1 MLKNHFKVALR
12 NLSKHKGY
20 SFINIVGL
28 AVGIACCL
36 IIVLFVRDESSY
48 EKFHPSAERVVRI
61 TYLFNN
67 PQAGVATANA
77 SSPNIVASWLKE
89 NFPEVRHTTRLFRPY
104 PQETYIAFNEKV
116 FHETELVF
124 ADSNFFK
131 VFDGYRARS
140 GNLAAAL
147 SAPHTLV
154 ITAKMAKK
162 YFGAEDP
169 IGKYLKINNRTERQV
184 TAVLEEPAGKSHLDF
199 DFLAADLGIGHAYDM
214 KWDSPNFYTYAL
226 LRDPAAARTL
236 KQSMNRL
243 LDSKVVELGVQP
255 LRDIHLRSQL
265 VGELQPNSN
274 IRYLYAFSFIAILI
288 LGIACINY
296 VNLATA
302 RAMERAKEVGILKVM
317 GVHRAAL
324 FWKFLFEVVIEI
336 IPALILALVL
346 VEATLP
352 WFNQLTSK
360 AVSLT
365 DIPFIGLLGAF
376 AILLIVVSLLAGAYP
391 AFALSGFQPAQVVK
405 GKIKASRHGV
415 ALRKT
420 LVVLQFAVSIFL
432 IGSAIVVYRQLQFV
446 QEKSLGYDK
455 EHVLIAKLDRPQ
467 FADKIDLLRNEFRAL
482 PQVAAVGASMISPLA
497 VPVAGTGIHVKSVTD
512 ETRYVSLL
520 AVDEHFLATMELS
533 LIAGSNFTLNPV
545 EGQERQLI
553 ANETFVRSLNLTPEQ
568 ALGTRV
574 RVLYWGEGEGTIVG
588 IVKDFHTRSL
598 HREIEPLLLYQ
609 NPSGYARLLIRLQP
623 GNPQPVLQAL
633 ERLWKKVAPAYP
645 FVYEF
650 LDREY
655 DALYRLEQR
664 VGTLVQVFTGLAI
677 LVACFG
683 LYGLASYSTVQRTKE
698 IGVRKVLGATV
709 VSIVGMLS
717 SEIFRLIVIAFVLAA
732 PFTFYIAN
740 KWLSGFAYRI
750 ELEWWIF
757 GMAALA
763 ATLMAL
769 LTNIQQSLRAALA
782 NPVEALRYE

>member
-1 MLKNHFKVALR
+1 MLKNHLKVALR
-12 NLSKHKGY
+12 NLRKHKGY
-20 SFINIVGL
+20 SFINIAGL
-28 AVGIACCL
+28 ATGIACCL
-36 IIVLFVRDESSY
+36 LIVLFVRDESSY

-67 PQAGVATANA
+67 LQAGVATANA

-104 PQETYIAFNEKV
+104 PQETYIAHKEKV
-116 FHETELVF
+116 FLETELVF

-140 GNLAAAL
+140 GNLVVAL
-147 SAPHTLV
+147 AAPHTMV
-154 ITAKMAKK
+154 ITSKMAKK

-169 IGKYLKINNRTERQV
+169 LGKYLKINNRTERQV
-184 TAVLEEPAGKSHLDF
+184 TAVLEEPAGKSHLNF
-199 DFLAADLGIGHAYDM
+199 DFLASDLGIGHAYDM

-236 KQSMNRL
+236 KQSMNSR

-288 LGIACINY
+288 LAIACINY

-302 RAMERAKEVGILKVM
+302 RATERAKEVGILKVM

-365 DIPFIGLLGAF
+365 DIPFIWLLGAF

-405 GKIKASRHGV
+405 GKFKASRHGV

-467 FADKIDLLRNEFRAL
+467 FANKSDLLRNEFRAL

-512 ETRYVSLL
+512 ETRYVSIL
-520 AVDEHFLATMELS
+520 AVDQYFLATMGLP
-533 LIAGSNFTLNPV
+533 LIAGNNFTLAPAA
-545 EGQERQLI
+545 GQERQLI
-553 ANETFVRSLNLTPEQ
+553 VNETFVHRMNLTPEQ

-574 RVLYWGEGEGTIVG
+574 R
-588 IVKDFHTRSL
+588 S
-598 HREIEPLLLYQ
+598 EIEPLLLYQ
-609 NPSGYARLLIRLQP
+609 NPRGYARLLIRLQP
-623 GNPQPVLQAL
+623 GNPQPAVQAL
-633 ERLWKKVAPAYP
+633 ERLWKKVAPEYP

-664 VGTLVQVFTGLAI
+664 VGTLVHVFTGLAI

-698 IGVRKVLGATV
+698 IGVRKVLGANVT
-709 VSIVGMLS
+709 SIVGMLS

-732 PFTFYIAN
+732 PFTFYIAD
-740 KWLSGFAYRI
+740 KWLSDFAYRI